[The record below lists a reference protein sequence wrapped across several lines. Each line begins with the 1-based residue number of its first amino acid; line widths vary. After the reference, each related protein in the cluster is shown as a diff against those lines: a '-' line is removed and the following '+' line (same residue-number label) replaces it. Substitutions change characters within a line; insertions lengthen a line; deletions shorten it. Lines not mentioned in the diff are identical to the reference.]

1 MAVQFT
7 SASARRSARAGRR
20 RPPISEINVTPL
32 VDVMLVLLVVFMIT
46 APLLTSGVEVEL
58 PEATVSDLAGMDEPV
73 EVTITAVG
81 EIWLGETMVELDQLG
96 PRLAIISD
104 NNPDVRVFIRGDRMV
119 AYEEVMAVMGA
130 LTEAGFRRLA
140 LEARRFEGDS

>member
-46 APLLTSGVEVEL
+46 APLLTSGVEVDL
-58 PEATVSDLAGMDEPV
+58 PEAAVSDLAGTDEPI
-73 EVTITAVG
+73 EVTITTSG

>member
-46 APLLTSGVEVEL
+46 APLLTSGVEVDL
-58 PEATVSDLAGMDEPV
+58 PEAAVSDLAGMDELV
-73 EVTITAVG
+73 KVTITASG

-104 NNPDVRVFIRGDRMV
+104 NNPDVRVFIRGDRAV

-140 LEARRFEGDS
+140 LEARRFEGDP

>member
-46 APLLTSGVEVEL
+46 APLLTSGVEVDL
-58 PEATVSDLAGMDEPV
+58 PEAAVSDLAGMDEPV
-73 EVTITAVG
+73 EVTITAAG

>member
-46 APLLTSGVEVEL
+46 APLLTSGVEVDL
-58 PEATVSDLAGMDEPV
+58 PEAAVSDLAGMDEPI
-73 EVTITAVG
+73 EVTITAAG

>member
-32 VDVMLVLLVVFMIT
+32 VDVMLVLLDVFMIT
-46 APLLTSGVEVEL
+46 APLLTSGVEVDL
-58 PEATVSDLAGMDEPV
+58 PEAAVSDLAGMDEPI
-73 EVTITAVG
+73 EVTITAAG